1 MVFSLL
7 LATSL
12 ALHPP
17 TQEPP
22 APPSPGFL
30 EAVEAAT
37 EGHDAEALA
46 AFERLASVNPNDH
59 EARLWIAR
67 LHARMGHQGLAESVY
82 RSVVFEDPGNI
93 DAMLG
98 VAAALLAR
106 DAPAEAIEVLDVAE
120 GLAADNDDVLGAL
133 GRAHRLAGH
142 AALAVTYL
150 ERAASIAPTR
160 QHRLSL
166 ESARLSHLHRVE
178 TRWSNEQFSGATP
191 DSRIGDL
198 TLNIRLTD
206 RWRVLARGQAQRKF
220 GASEERG
227 GGGVE
232 WRWKSATT
240 LRAQALVGPGNRVMP
255 EGDYLGEVQHT
266 YKAATWTA
274 SVRYFDFRG
283 TGTTVFSPAVA
294 WMPEGL
300 FSLALR
306 YAISWTDTPTAA
318 SVQTGHSA
326 HVRGAYRPFS
336 RLSIQAGYAAGV
348 EDFENFSSDRVGTF
362 RANTVSGGLR
372 IYLPTMTAVV
382 ARYELGFPF
391 SPAPDGPVTHP
402 KAAAP
407 TRIVFIAQS
416 SRF

>member
-7 LATSL
+7 LAASL
-12 ALHPP
+12 ALHPAA
-17 TQEPP
+17 QEP
-22 APPSPGFL
+22 AASPSPGFP
-30 EAVEAAT
+30 EAVEAAN
-37 EGHDAEALA
+37 EGRDAEALA
-46 AFERLASVNPNDH
+46 AFERLTSVNPNDH

-67 LHARMGHQGLAESVY
+67 LHARMGHQDLAEPVY
-82 RSVVFEDPGNI
+82 RSVLLEDPGNV

-98 VAAALLAR
+98 VAVALLAR
-106 DAPAEAIEVLDVAE
+106 DEPAQAIEVLDVAE
-120 GLAADNDDVLGAL
+120 GLAANNDDVLGAL

-150 ERAASIAPTR
+150 ERAVSIAPTR

-166 ESARLSHLHRVE
+166 ESARLAHLHRVE

-198 TLNIRLTD
+198 NLNIRLTD
-206 RWRVLARGQAQRKF
+206 RWRVLARGQVQRKF
-220 GASEERG
+220 AASEERG

-232 WRWKSATT
+232 WLWKPATT

-255 EGDYLGEVQHT
+255 EGDYLGEMQHT

-274 SVRYFDFRG
+274 TVRYFDFRSAS
-283 TGTTVFSPAVA
+283 TTIFSPAVA
-294 WMPEGL
+294 WTPEGP

-318 SVQTGHSA
+318 SVEAGHSA
-326 HVRGAYRPFS
+326 HVRGAYRLFS

-348 EDFENFSSDRVGTF
+348 EDFENFSTDRLGAF
-362 RANTVSGGLR
+362 RANTVSAGLR
-372 IYLPTMTAVV
+372 VYLPTMTAVV
-382 ARYELGFPF
+382 ARYEHQWLRRNRDMGR
-391 SPAPDGPVTHP
+391 VT
-402 KAAAP
+402 
-407 TRIVFIAQS
+407 VSLLQNF
-416 SRF
+416 